1 MGSDQSL
8 INSDEFDRQ
17 ILKWEQD
24 SANGTINRM
33 KRRKLTTIAQE
44 SRETVIS
51 VNFVLFS

>member
-1 MGSDQSL
+1 VGSDQSL